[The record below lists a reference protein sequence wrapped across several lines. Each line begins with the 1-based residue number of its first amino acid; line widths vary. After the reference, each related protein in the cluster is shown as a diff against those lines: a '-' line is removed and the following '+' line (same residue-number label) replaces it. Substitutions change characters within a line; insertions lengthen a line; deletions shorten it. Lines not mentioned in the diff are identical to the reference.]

1 MRKEPGSGGAEA
13 ASVQVSEVHIV
24 CPRVPPWIRA
34 VRSRARCALGGALG
48 LEAHVLAREAKAPW
62 AALRRHTLAHRAVKA
77 ARALAA
83 GDVLPVVPPR
93 PGCCDILRL
102 RPVRPL
108 RPRRKE
114 TLVPRGEAHDC
125 ASILLMNR
133 IIRSWRRSLL
143 AFFHKGQR
151 HDVLG
156 RFRLEG
162 RHRLFWQTPLHLFAT
177 RSRAGHR
184 LLLREGGQGLVGAGI
199 RCLHLR
205 WGEATLAFHASEG
218 EVPGAPQNRSSGAD
232 SRRKFTWRPVRPGSR
247 HLCGDDH
254 VCSLEA
260 ATSAERGLRRPLL
273 PARVGVSARVWAS
286 VPFVLFEPFN
296 GAPEVLEL
304 RLELAQV
311 RPGGLLVEA
320 IGTRP
325 GSLRPGLLNLRAGL
339 TNFTSEARV
348 HRQLLHRCLCDVM
361 ARPRNFCGRPIIGSR
376 RTS

>member
-162 RHRLFWQTPLHLFAT
+162 RHRLLWQTPPHLG
-177 RSRAGHR
+177 RR
-184 LLLREGGQGLVGAGI
+184 LLLGEGSQGHICAGI
-199 RCLHLR
+199 GCLHLR
-205 WGEATLAFHASEG
+205 WGEATLALHATEG
-218 EVPGAPQNRSSGAD
+218 EAPRAPQDRGSGTDARSD
-232 SRRKFTWRPVRPGSR
+232 ITWRLIRPRAR
-247 HLCGDDH
+247 HLCGDH
-254 VCSLEA
+254 CVCALEA
-260 ATSAERGLRRPLL
+260 AASAERGLRSLRQS
-273 PARVGVSARVWAS
+273 AGVRVGARVWTS
-286 VPFVLFEPFN
+286 VSLLVFEALD
-296 GAPEVLEL
+296 GAPKVLKL
-304 RLELAQV
+304 WLQLTHV
-311 RPGGLLVEA
+311 RPGGALVEA
-320 IGTRP
+320 IRTGPRP
-325 GSLRPGLLNLRAGL
+325 LRPSLLALRAGL
-339 TNFTSEARV
+339 ANFTGEARV
-348 HRQLLHRCLCDVM
+348 HGQLLHRCLCDVM

>member
-24 CPRVPPWIRA
+24 CPRVPPRIRS
-34 VRSRARCALGGALG
+34 VGSGARCALGGALG
-48 LEAHVLAREAKAPW
+48 LEAQVLAREAEALGTTLCRHALMDGAIEAAP
-62 AALRRHTLAHRAVKA
+62 
-77 ARALAA
+77 ALAA
-83 GDVLPVVPPR
+83 GDLLPVVPPR

-162 RHRLFWQTPLHLFAT
+162 RHRLLWQTPPHLG
-177 RSRAGHR
+177 RR
-184 LLLREGGQGLVGAGI
+184 LLLGEGSQGHICAGI
-199 RCLHLR
+199 GCLHLR